1 MDYNKMSL
9 DELKEYAKSLGMTVG
24 NIGKEK
30 LISKIKEKES
40 ESKKI
45 KALLQDDDLENTT
58 EEIETVKEPVVEQ
71 ESTSLLDSIASA
83 IDDLDDAVEDKIE
96 EIVDLPMDETINVK
110 SIVYGGLTYKSRTTN
125 AVFRWNQIGSIQP
138 MTVAEINEM
147 NNHKTDFLRKP
158 LVILMDERAIKKFR
172 LTGVYENVAKIN
184 NLSAV
189 FNSGDLNKIDNVI
202 TDALSVNMRD
212 ILISKVRQMYKAKKL
227 TDINILRLLEKRLQF
242 DLTDSE

>member
-1 MDYNKMSL
+1 
-9 DELKEYAKSLGMTVG
+9 
-24 NIGKEK
+24 
-30 LISKIKEKES
+30 
-40 ESKKI
+40 
-45 KALLQDDDLENTT
+45 
-58 EEIETVKEPVVEQ
+58 
-71 ESTSLLDSIASA
+71 
-83 IDDLDDAVEDKIE
+83 
-96 EIVDLPMDETINVK
+96 MDETINVK

-189 FNSGDLNKIDNVI
+189 FNSGDLDKIDKVI
-202 TDALSVNMRD
+202 SDALSVNMRD
-212 ILISKVRQMYKAKKL
+212 ILISKVRQMYKNKKL

-242 DLTDSE
+242 DLMDSE

>member
-1 MDYNKMSL
+1 MDYENMSL
-9 DELKEYAKSLGMTVG
+9 DELKDYAKSIGLSFGK
-24 NIGKEK
+24 IGKDK
-30 LISKIKEKES
+30 LIEKIKEKETEKATMES
-40 ESKKI
+40 VFTDDDLIENEEEVKTIHIEESKKD
-45 KALLQDDDLENTT
+45 K
-58 EEIETVKEPVVEQ
+58 
-71 ESTSLLDSIASA
+71 SLLDSIASA

-227 TDINILRLLEKRLQF
+227 TDINILRLLEKRLKF

>member
-1 MDYNKMSL
+1 M
-9 DELKEYAKSLGMTVG
+9 
-24 NIGKEK
+24 
-30 LISKIKEKES
+30 
-40 ESKKI
+40 
-45 KALLQDDDLENTT
+45 
-58 EEIETVKEPVVEQ
+58 
-71 ESTSLLDSIASA
+71 IASA
-83 IDDLDDAVEDKIE
+83 IDELDDAVEDKIE

-227 TDINILRLLEKRLQF
+227 TDINILRLLEKRL
-242 DLTDSE
+242 

>member
-1 MDYNKMSL
+1 MMH
-9 DELKEYAKSLGMTVG
+9 
-24 NIGKEK
+24 
-30 LISKIKEKES
+30 
-40 ESKKI
+40 
-45 KALLQDDDLENTT
+45 
-58 EEIETVKEPVVEQ
+58 
-71 ESTSLLDSIASA
+71 
-83 IDDLDDAVEDKIE
+83 
-96 EIVDLPMDETINVK
+96 
-110 SIVYGGLTYKSRTTN
+110 GGLTILCCSIN

-242 DLTDSE
+242 DLTDAE